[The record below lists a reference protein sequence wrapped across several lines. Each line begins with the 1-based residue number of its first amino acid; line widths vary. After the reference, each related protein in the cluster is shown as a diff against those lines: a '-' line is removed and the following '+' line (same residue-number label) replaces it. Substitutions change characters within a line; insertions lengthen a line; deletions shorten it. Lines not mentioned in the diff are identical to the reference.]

1 MYPLFFTYREVV
13 NGAGFI
19 AGVQIRG
26 LALMTHENNDWV
38 MTGVHPGCFTEVGD
52 TFEEARLHF
61 RGMFRGI
68 LFDIAEETTD
78 YDGFEAHV
86 RKILGQVNEPAMAIW
101 KQAVAAV
108 RENEIELTGE
118 VEDLE
123 RRFAGLG
130 FELQVDRF
138 NKPEVSTADS
148 NQSDEYYV
156 AEAEAA

>member
-1 MYPLFFTYREVV
+1 MFPLFFTYREVV

-26 LALMTHENNDWV
+26 LALMAHENNDWV
-38 MTGVHPGCFTEVGD
+38 MTGVQPGCFTEVGD

-68 LFDIAEETTD
+68 LFDIAEETAD
-78 YDGFEAHV
+78 YDAFEAQV

-101 KQAVAAV
+101 KQAV
-108 RENEIELTGE
+108 ENKIELKGE
-118 VEDLE
+118 VEELE